1 VSKQSSPCWFVYIIR
16 TASNTLYTG
25 VTTDV
30 SRRFKQHSSGK
41 GAKYLKGRSPITLVF
56 KQKIGSRSDA
66 QRIEHWIK
74 QQPKQA
80 KESIIEKLIELPD

>member
-1 VSKQSSPCWFVYIIR
+1 MSQKSTPWFVYIIR
-16 TASNTLYTG
+16 TVNNTLYTG

-30 SRRFKQHSSGK
+30 SRRFEQHSSGK
-41 GAKYLKGRSPITLVF
+41 GAKYLKGRSPIKLVF
-56 KQKIGSRSDA
+56 KQKIGSRSAA